1 MEEHSHDPITLCK
14 ELQDILRW
22 FPAVES
28 YAKISA
34 TPLASVATTTS
45 ALTITSI
52 LIIFNARNSFIKTL
66 AGLSLI
72 LLLFTITLS
81 IYFLLVIFRADFR
94 ISRVRFAIET
104 KEYMKKTAF
113 TPNEIADLVFL
124 THLARHGFK
133 AMKKIEW
140 LYQHLL
146 WRYFYSFISIILIL
160 ILSTVLLE
168 IGVVFE

>member
-66 AGLSLI
+66 AVLSLI
-72 LLLFTITLS
+72 LLLLTITLS
-81 IYFLLVIFRADFR
+81 I
-94 ISRVRFAIET
+94 
-104 KEYMKKTAF
+104 
-113 TPNEIADLVFL
+113 
-124 THLARHGFK
+124 
-133 AMKKIEW
+133 
-140 LYQHLL
+140 
-146 WRYFYSFISIILIL
+146 
-160 ILSTVLLE
+160 
-168 IGVVFE
+168 